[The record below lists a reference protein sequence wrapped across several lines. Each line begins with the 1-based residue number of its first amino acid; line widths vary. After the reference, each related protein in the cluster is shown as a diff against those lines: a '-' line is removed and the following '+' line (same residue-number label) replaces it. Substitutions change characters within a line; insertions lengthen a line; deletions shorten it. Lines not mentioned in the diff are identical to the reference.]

1 MGQKQKPEVFY
12 KVPKPPLPLLYMCVF
27 FNYLLICNYQ
37 TTHKTEKSQSRGDMY
52 PRSQHVGTFIYDLPS
67 ILPQARPHSHTDPCS
82 DIRKVSSPIQA
93 VTELTLHPE
102 AGQHPPPLSLSAAA
116 TASSPPSEFNADL
129 LQRASLLPDLRQT
142 AAHQENQTSL
152 LLFVHLTPLLD

>member
-102 AGQHPPPLSLSAAA
+102 AGQHPPPLSLSLLPPPPPPPP
-116 TASSPPSEFNADL
+116 PPSSTLTFYREL
-129 LQRASLLPDLRQT
+129 
-142 AAHQENQTSL
+142 HCYQTSDRL
-152 LLFVHLTPLLD
+152 QLIRKIRPLFCCLYI